1 MIGTI
6 ITMPMCGAIIPAL
19 GWDAA
24 FYITGTFSIIWGVI
38 WVFTAKDNP
47 QDHPRYVAFFKLI

>member
-1 MIGTI
+1 MIGII

-24 FYITGTFSIIWGVI
+24 FYITGIFSIIWGLI
-38 WVFTAKDNP
+38 WVIIAKDNP
-47 QDHPRYVAFFKLI
+47 QDHPR